1 MDPNADAGDMLQSNT
16 RGLMAAMSTL
26 PELTERKRTIDK
38 HTALLG
44 CIMKVGLPAF
54 HRGIIHS
61 AGDRLQS
68 KPRGLMAAVC
78 TLPTLT
84 QRKRTIDKH
93 TALLGFIMKVGPRP
107 SPPRRCCALHQDLMW
122 SHRTHGLDNFQ
133 SQEYTEEMYQGNAYT
148 FQGGGPSC

>member
-54 HRGIIHS
+54 HPGVIHS
-61 AGDRLQS
+61 AGDRLQRNA
-68 KPRGLMAAVC
+68 RGLMAAVS

-93 TALLGFIMKVGPRP
+93 TALLGFIMNMGPQP
-107 SPPRRCCALHQDLMW
+107 SPPRRRCALHWNLMW
-122 SHRTHGLDNFQ
+122 AHSHMAFDNFQ

-148 FQGGGPSC
+148 VQGGGPSC